1 MSINL
6 LLCLG
11 RDRGSLGGGVGV
23 SPAPPPLNDPCEMI
37 TCGIP
42 IYLPAMNLGR
52 VVTYGYV
59 LLVQDAGGSLF
70 VSLIYMWDFLDGGE

>member
-1 MSINL
+1 
-6 LLCLG
+6 
-11 RDRGSLGGGVGV
+11 
-23 SPAPPPLNDPCEMI
+23 
-37 TCGIP
+37 
-42 IYLPAMNLGR
+42 MNLGR